1 MPGCTINNFSVN
13 FNSCVCVC
21 VHVCERVPVVSVC
34 LCMCAMVRL
43 YVRVTV
49 VETSEG
55 PTLPKTLCHSC
66 TSLWQNSGLETV
78 LRGTNWEDVD
88 HMVNIICPCFV
99 KVTPDFN
106 FLL

>member
-1 MPGCTINNFSVN
+1 ML
-13 FNSCVCVC
+13 
-21 VHVCERVPVVSVC
+21 VHVCDGSIVCESHCGGDIRRPHPAEDTVP
-34 LCMCAMVRL
+34 
-43 YVRVTV
+43 
-49 VETSEG
+49 
-55 PTLPKTLCHSC
+55 HSC